1 MRRSGLF
8 ATGLVL
14 AMAMALGLGA
24 CATAPANNDLSI
36 ETVSRGQPVPGAH
49 CTVQLVEGSFDVVTP
64 AVVPARN
71 TRGDL
76 RLQCNLPGYRTS
88 EVLYRGGYAGYDGY
102 ASRTSLSFGVGGFS
116 FGGGGGGVGYG
127 VGLGVPVG
135 GGASPSSL
143 PASVLVEMNPL

>member
-8 ATGLVL
+8 AMGL
-14 AMAMALGLGA
+14 ALGLGA
-24 CATAPANNDLSI
+24 CATAPVSNDLGI
-36 ETVSRGQPVPGAH
+36 ETVSRGQPVPGAN
-49 CTVQLVEGSFDVVTP
+49 CTVQLVEGSFDIVTP

-76 RLQCNLPGYRTS
+76 RVVCNKPGYRTS

-102 ASRTSLSFGVGGFS
+102 GSRTSLGFGVGG
-116 FGGGGGGVGYG
+116 GGGSVGYG
-127 VGLGVPVG
+127 IGLGVPIG
-135 GGASPSSL
+135 GGASPSSM

>member
-8 ATGLVL
+8 AMGL
-14 AMAMALGLGA
+14 ALGLGA
-24 CATAPANNDLSI
+24 CATAPVSNDLGI
-36 ETVSRGQPVPGAH
+36 ETVSRGQPVPGAN
-49 CTVQLVEGSFDVVTP
+49 CTVQLVEGSFDIVTP

-76 RLQCNLPGYRTS
+76 RVVCNKPGYRTS

-102 ASRTSLSFGVGGFS
+102 GSRTSLGFGL
-116 FGGGGGGVGYG
+116 GGGGGSVGYG
-127 VGLGVPVG
+127 IGLGVPIG
-135 GGASPSSL
+135 GGASPSSM

>member
-1 MRRSGLF
+1 MRWSGLF
-8 ATGLVL
+8 ATGLGL
-14 AMAMALGLGA
+14 AIGMGLGA
-24 CATAPANNDLSI
+24 RATTPVSNDLSI

-49 CTVQLVEGSFDVVTP
+49 CTVQLVEGSFDIVTP

-76 RLQCNLPGYRTS
+76 RLLCNLTGYRTS

-116 FGGGGGGVGYG
+116 FGGGGGGAGYG
-127 VGLGVPVG
+127 VGLGVPIG
-135 GGASPSSL
+135 GGPGPSSL